1 MYADDASL
9 FVNPNPSGIHQVAE
23 ILRLFG
29 QVSRLQANLQKCAI
43 YPIRCLLADI
53 TPILDPLPVPIC
65 QFLCQ
70 YLGLPLH
77 HRKITK
83 TELQPMIDKVASCLP
98 RWRGKLLNAATRLV
112 LVNSVLSTIPTY
124 MLTVFHQGNWALR
137 RIDKI
142 RRDFLWKFKN
152 DADKGICLVNR
163 KVVCRPK

>member
-9 FVNPNPSGIHQVAE
+9 FVNPNPSDIHQVAE

-29 QVSRLQANLQKCAI
+29 QVSGLQANLQKCAI
-43 YPIRCLLADI
+43 YPIRCVLADI
-53 TPILDPLPVPIC
+53 TPTLDLLPVPIC

-77 HRKITK
+77 HRKNTK
-83 TELQPMIDKVASCLP
+83 AELQPMINKVASRLL
-98 RWRGKLLNAATRLV
+98 RWHGKLLNAATRLA
-112 LVNSVLSTIPTY
+112 LVKSVLSTIPTY
-124 MLTVFHQGNWALR
+124 MLTVFHQGKWALR

-152 DADKGICLVNR
+152 DGDKGICLANW